1 MKNNTQ
7 ALKLNADSIKEEQTD
22 YWCCCYAMAS
32 RCSAQESQ
40 EKCKL
45 SGRILKDEVCARG
58 TANGLPRYEFQEPK
72 RDKNKTPHP

>member
-1 MKNNTQ
+1 MQ
-7 ALKLNADSIKEEQTD
+7 WHPDAQLKKV
-22 YWCCCYAMAS
+22 
-32 RCSAQESQ
+32 RK
-40 EKCKL
+40 KCKL